1 MSTRST
7 AASTRGWTSFWT
19 RLMIRRHWMTM
30 TDVDRLLREYIERF
44 ESGGSSDPG
53 DLLEQVEGRERE
65 KLTVLIQ
72 GYLEHSAPAQDW
84 DAEAL
89 RRLGRRA
96 GGGPGGRDLDGGGR
110 RAAAGA
116 RPAAQPAGDHP
127 RGAGHEARRAPRRRR
142 RPRAGRLLLPPA
154 RARAAAGARESPRG
168 SGTRSPSCSKRAR
181 MRCERPGP
189 RCDRLPP
196 GGSAAAYARTA
207 PPPPEEY
214 AGEQRA
220 DEGMASPP
228 EPESR
233 EAAEVD
239 RLFTGG

>member
-1 MSTRST
+1 
-7 AASTRGWTSFWT
+7 
-19 RLMIRRHWMTM
+19 MIHRHRMTM

-84 DAEAL
+84 DAEGFEGSVAE
-89 RRLGRRA
+89 
-96 GGGPGGRDLDGGGR
+96 
-110 RAAAGA
+110 RAAARVA
-116 RPAAQPAGDHP
+116 ETWTEAAGELPL
-127 RGAGHEARRAPRRRR
+127 ELV
-142 RPRAGRLLLPPA
+142 RLRNRQEITRSELVTRLA
-154 RARAAAGARESPRG
+154 ERLGVAGARERVATYYHQLERG
-168 SGTRSPSCSKRAR
+168 LLPAGGVSSRVWDALAQLLETSADALRKAGASV
-181 MRCERPGP
+181 RPTSA
-189 RCDRLPP
+189 

-228 EPESR
+228 EPESK